1 MGLPVPSDMDGH
13 VLEAAFDEGY
23 LQAYPPQIQEVL
35 ASEAGPGGIDYTEE
49 GEKEIMERLE
59 GLGYLG

>member
-1 MGLPVPSDMDGH
+1 MDGN
-13 VLEAAFDEGY
+13 VIAGAFEQEYMESFPVIIGDPAVSAGGGMDSGY
-23 LQAYPPQIQEVL
+23 N
-35 ASEAGPGGIDYTEE
+35 EE